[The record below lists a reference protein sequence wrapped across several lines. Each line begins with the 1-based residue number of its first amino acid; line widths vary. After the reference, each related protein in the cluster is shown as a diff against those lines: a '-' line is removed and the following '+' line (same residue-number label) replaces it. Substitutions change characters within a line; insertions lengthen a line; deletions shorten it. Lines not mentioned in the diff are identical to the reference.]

1 MSKFCKPIGLY
12 VTYLDCL
19 ECEEKECRQTKQINV
34 NMEEQGQKKTALFV
48 QDMENVNTQ
57 KREERAM
64 KKVYLEV
71 EPNDIVYI
79 VVKSKR
85 EGHNKNVVL
94 KCVVES
100 VAIKQ
105 DKKITY
111 YAKALRNVTDKTCDM
126 KQYDKAL
133 WFNNA
138 NINTGLRGTFENP
151 VFTTK
156 EDCLNWLKK

>member
-1 MSKFCKPIGLY
+1 MAKFCKPMGLY

-19 ECEEKECRQTKQINV
+19 ECEGKECRQSHKIRK
-34 NMEEQGQKKTALFV
+34 EEK
-48 QDMENVNTQ
+48 E
-57 KREERAM
+57 M

-94 KCVVES
+94 KCIVES
-100 VAIKQ
+100 VTIKQ

>member
-1 MSKFCKPIGLY
+1 MSKFCKPMGLY
-12 VTYLDCL
+12 VTYIDCL
-19 ECEEKECRQTKQINV
+19 ECEGRECKQSHKIRKEEKE
-34 NMEEQGQKKTALFV
+34 
-48 QDMENVNTQ
+48 
-57 KREERAM
+57 M

-71 EPNDIVYI
+71 EPNDIVYV

-94 KCVVES
+94 KCIVES
-100 VAIKQ
+100 VTIKQ

-111 YAKALRNVTDKTCDM
+111 HAKALRNVTDKTCDM

>member
-1 MSKFCKPIGLY
+1 MAKFCKPMGLY

-19 ECEEKECRQTKQINV
+19 ECEGKECRQSHKIRK
-34 NMEEQGQKKTALFV
+34 EEKE
-48 QDMENVNTQ
+48 M
-57 KREERAM
+57 KR
-64 KKVYLEV
+64 VYLEV

-100 VAIKQ
+100 VTIKQ
-105 DKKITY
+105 DKKIIY

>member
-1 MSKFCKPIGLY
+1 MAKFCKPMGLY

-19 ECEEKECRQTKQINV
+19 ECEGKECKQSHKIRKEEKE
-34 NMEEQGQKKTALFV
+34 M
-48 QDMENVNTQ
+48 
-57 KREERAM
+57 KR
-64 KKVYLEV
+64 VYLEV

-100 VAIKQ
+100 VTIKQ
-105 DKKITY
+105 DKKIIY

>member
-1 MSKFCKPIGLY
+1 MAKFCKPMGLY

-19 ECEEKECRQTKQINV
+19 ECEGKECKQSHKIRKEEKE
-34 NMEEQGQKKTALFV
+34 
-48 QDMENVNTQ
+48 
-57 KREERAM
+57 M

-94 KCVVES
+94 KCIVES
-100 VAIKQ
+100 VTIKQ

>member
-1 MSKFCKPIGLY
+1 MSKYCKPMGLY
-12 VTYLDCL
+12 VTYLDCM
-19 ECEEKECRQTKQINV
+19 ECEDKECKQSHKIRKEEKE
-34 NMEEQGQKKTALFV
+34 
-48 QDMENVNTQ
+48 
-57 KREERAM
+57 M

-94 KCVVES
+94 KCIVES

-111 YAKALRNVTDKTCDM
+111 YAKALRNVTDKTCGM

>member
-1 MSKFCKPIGLY
+1 MAKFCKPMGLY

-19 ECEEKECRQTKQINV
+19 ECEGKECRQSHKIRK
-34 NMEEQGQKKTALFV
+34 EEK
-48 QDMENVNTQ
+48 E
-57 KREERAM
+57 M

-100 VAIKQ
+100 VTIKQ

-111 YAKALRNVTDKTCDM
+111 YAKSLRNVTDKTCDM

-133 WFNNA
+133 WFSSA

>member
-1 MSKFCKPIGLY
+1 MSKFCKPMGLY

-19 ECEEKECRQTKQINV
+19 ECEGKECKQSHKIRKEEKE
-34 NMEEQGQKKTALFV
+34 
-48 QDMENVNTQ
+48 
-57 KREERAM
+57 M

-94 KCVVES
+94 KCIVES
-100 VAIKQ
+100 VTIKQ